1 MRPHPLLAILFT
13 CLVALAILSG
23 CSGTKMT
30 TSSTTTTSPSPTP
43 PTTSPT
49 PSPSPTPT
57 PPTTTPP
64 PTTPPTPSVTPQYEA
79 ALLRPV
85 NTGTGESAGGQIIV
99 NAGGTSGAG
108 KVTATNGAKS
118 ATYTITF
125 RPFTNS
131 SNSSSIQ
138 VGTVMS
144 DASGTINGSFTFPQ
158 KGTFAGIFH
167 LSAGTNASNT
177 EIDPM
182 DSGVDDN
189 TTFVFNVPLVQ
200 ASQVSPVIQNVGTP
214 GFPTTFG
221 TDPLASG
228 FVTANQGKLHVEF
241 HGAAPNA
248 TYDIVQCDPVNG
260 CNAGGTVTTDGP
272 GTAISDQTYF
282 VTNRWD
288 PRVVFGFLKGFNNLE
303 YVTGFTVK

>member
-1 MRPHPLLAILFT
+1 MCLPKYVLA
-13 CLVALAILSG
+13 LVFFFLGLAVLAG
-23 CSGTKMT
+23 CGSSNT
-30 TSSTTTTSPSPTP
+30 TATNA
-43 PTTSPT
+43 
-49 PSPSPTPT
+49 

-64 PTTPPTPSVTPQYEA
+64 TNSPQPTGNPPLAQTSQQYEA

-85 NTGTGESAGGQIIV
+85 NTGTGEAAGGQIIV

-118 ATYTITF
+118 ASYTITF

-131 SNSSSIQ
+131 SSSSIQ

-144 DASGTINGSFTFPQ
+144 DAAGNINGSFTFPQ

-189 TTFVFNVPLVQ
+189 TNFVFNVPVVQ
-200 ASQVSPVIQNVGTP
+200 ASQVSPTIEGM
-214 GFPTTFG
+214 TFG
-221 TDPLASG
+221 TDPLATG
-228 FVTANQGKLHVEF
+228 FVTANQGNLHVEL

-260 CNAGGTVTTDGP
+260 CNAGGAVTTDGT
-272 GTAISDQTYF
+272 GTAISDQTYL
-282 VTNRWD
+282 VNNRWD
-288 PRVVFGFLKGFNNLE
+288 PRVVFGLLKGFNNLE
-303 YVTGFTVK
+303 YVTGFTVQ